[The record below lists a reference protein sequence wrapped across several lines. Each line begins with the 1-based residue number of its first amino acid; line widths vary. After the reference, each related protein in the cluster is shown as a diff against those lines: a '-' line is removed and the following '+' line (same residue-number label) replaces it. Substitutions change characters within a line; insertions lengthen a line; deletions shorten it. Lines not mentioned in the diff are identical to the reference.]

1 MARLP
6 FSDNRAKKTMS
17 KLTEDYTGI
26 FSLMLT
32 PFKEDMSVD
41 YEAYEE
47 YADWQAS
54 QGVAHLFAVCGSSE
68 MAALTL
74 EERVKLASLT
84 VKHKGSTTVVA
95 TANMEPS
102 WFAQVE
108 ELKRIEATGVDGV
121 VFTTKGFG
129 NDPDRLVTYIGELKQ
144 HTSLPVFMYEFPGL
158 QPCHISGECYGRLV
172 DECGIYGIKDTT
184 CTYDGIK
191 SKIERKG
198 NSCVIQ
204 ANMPF
209 LFEAFK
215 LGSRGVMATPTS
227 CGGAFFKR
235 FFDAFMSGDMA
246 LAEKRF
252 REIILLDCAIDADF
266 NCSAKYLV
274 NLQGIKGM
282 QPRNR
287 GGQKLSAARRESLK
301 AFHAWCVAE
310 GLMEK

>member
-41 YEAYEE
+41 YNAYEE

-287 GGQKLSAARRESLK
+287 GGQKLSAARMESLK